1 MCKWVSVYTGKFP
14 CSPPGAKQV
23 FCNEDAQKVWKVL
36 RRVERQRGLVA
47 EAVGIAAFR
56 EVSSSLA
63 LKLCWRLSSKYS
75 LVTGQQLG
83 WTGELGASLPR
94 HHWRWKPACR
104 DPASSVADLQ
114 SRFYDHCTLISS
126 CTQLYAT
133 CSQPA
138 MLARGV
144 LVGQNN
150 LYVSLHHFCSHKR
163 CEGLQEPS
171 RRFLW
176 PLPPPLFSLSPE

>member
-1 MCKWVSVYTGKFP
+1 MWVPMYTGKFH
-14 CSPPGAKQV
+14 CSPSGAKWV
-23 FCNEDAQKVWKVL
+23 FCNKDAQKDWKVP
-36 RRVERQRGLVA
+36 RRVACQQGLVA

-94 HHWRWKPACR
+94 HHWRRKAACL
-104 DPASSVADLQ
+104 DHANSVADLQ
-114 SRFYDHCTLISS
+114 SCFYDRCTLIPS
-126 CTQLYAT
+126 CIQFYAT
-133 CSQPA
+133 CSQPT
-138 MLARGV
+138 MLAQGV

-150 LYVSLHHFCSHKR
+150 PYVSLHRFCSHKG
-163 CEGLQEPS
+163 CEGLQKPS

-176 PLPPPLFSLSPE
+176 PLPLRLFSLSPE